1 MTMAERDTVTAAE
14 ITPPDATPLRTRTDL
29 VAALSRAVNYD
40 LEHACACLYAS
51 ASLKNDAREGGLT
64 EEQAQRVRGWKR
76 QLSAAGVRHPANFAR
91 LSERLRAVGGKG
103 TASPPALPLFR
114 LAPSGPAKLPAPQP

>member
-76 QLSAAGVRHPANFAR
+76 QLSAAGVRHPANFSP
-91 LSERLRAVGGKG
+91 LSQRLRALGGNG
-103 TASPPALPLFR
+103 AASPPAPP
-114 LAPSGPAKLPAPQP
+114 AYPPSPPVPRPPPRHDT